1 MDRSLRLRSLILG
14 GILALCVAYLAP
26 TFAPDDSL
34 PSWWFDKKIQLGL
47 DLQGGAHFVY
57 SIDLNKAVDDK
68 ATEIKRDVEAKLAD
82 KKIDATVTNPSS
94 APGAITVKLAKP
106 DNLAEVEKLMSSDY
120 GDIVQSR
127 PCGKDDGAAVCVRI
141 STKFAEGIRKSA
153 LKQAVTTIRDRI
165 DERGVAEPT
174 VIEKD
179 ESIIVELPGLTDEA
193 TARVQELIARTAKLE
208 FKIVDNG
215 SEVMKALFRHVGP
228 ESAPKDPAA
237 IELGITATTDSWVHD
252 KSGENFADY
261 FLMANDR
268 EESMTIADAK
278 KAGCYNKNLTVSEGK
293 VRCTVSGRLVLE
305 RYLAAAAA
313 ADPTL
318 AVPDDRQIGFEKVF
332 PSSGDER
339 ADKRPF
345 WRTYY
350 LDRAVR
356 LTGTAVSNAVVSY
369 DPTTLRP
376 EVVVDFNRY
385 GSRMFGDLT
394 SQNVGKKMA
403 IILDD
408 KVASAPIIQSA
419 IRGGRSNITMGGNDA
434 TTQEREASDLVN
446 VLKTGSLPAPLQEES
461 FAHLGPTLGQDAV
474 DKAQLSFVLGI
485 ILVLAIMVGIY
496 RWSGTIAVAG
506 IVINLLMQLT
516 IMCAFGATLTLPGI
530 AALVLTVG
538 MDVDGNI
545 LIYERIRDELNLGKS
560 VKGAVD
566 IGFSRAFSTIL
577 DGHMTTAAAG
587 WVLLQYGTGP
597 IHGFAVLLL
606 VGIGSTLFVN
616 TWVTRLLFDWYI
628 SKKKGDLA
636 TISI

>member
-1 MDRSLRLRSLILG
+1 MERSLRIRTA
-14 GILALCVAYLAP
+14 ILAVILLFCASYLAP
-26 TFAPDDSL
+26 TFLPDDSL
-34 PSWWFDKKIQLGL
+34 PSWFFKRKIQLGL

-68 ATEIKRDVEAKLAD
+68 ASEIKRDVEAKLAD
-82 KKIDATVTNPSS
+82 KKFPATVTNPSV
-94 APGAITVKLAKP
+94 APGAITVKLP
-106 DNLAEVEKLMSSDY
+106 DAAHKAEIESMLSKDY
-120 GDIVQSR
+120 GDIIQSR
-127 PCGKDDGAAVCVRI
+127 ACGKNDGVAICVRI
-141 STKFAEGIRKSA
+141 SSKFADGIRKSA
-153 LKQAVTTIRDRI
+153 LKQAVATIRNRI

-179 ESIIVELPGLTDEA
+179 DSIIVELPGLDDEA
-193 TARVQELIARTAKLE
+193 IGRVKELIARTAKLE
-208 FKIVDNG
+208 FKIVEDN
-215 SEVMKALFRHVGP
+215 SQFMKELFKHVGGTT
-228 ESAPKDPAA
+228 ATDPVA
-237 IELGITATTDSWVHD
+237 IELGIKGYPDSWTD
-252 KSGENFADY
+252 KGGKEFTDY
-261 FLMANDR
+261 YLTANDR
-268 EESMTIADAK
+268 EESVPIADAK
-278 KAGCYNKNLTVSEGK
+278 KQGCWRKDMPVSNGT
-293 VRCTVSGRLVLE
+293 VRCNVTGRRIIE
-305 RYLAAAAA
+305 RYLDQLAALDPDKFTIDDAHQMGYELAFPP
-313 ADPTL
+313 ADSE
-318 AVPDDRQIGFEKVF
+318 G
-332 PSSGDER
+332 
-339 ADKRPF
+339 DKRPY

-369 DPTTLRP
+369 DSNTLRP
-376 EVVVDFNRY
+376 EVAVEFNRY
-385 GSRMFGDLT
+385 GGRMFGELT
-394 SQNVGKKMA
+394 GQNVGRKMA

-408 KVASAPIIQSA
+408 KVASAPIIQGA
-419 IRGGRSNITMGGNDA
+419 IKQGRSTITMGGNDA
-434 TTQEREASDLVN
+434 ASQEREAQDLVN

-461 FAHLGPTLGQDAV
+461 VAQLGPTLGGDAV
-474 DKAQLSFVLGI
+474 DKAKLSFGLGI
-485 ILVLAIMVGIY
+485 LLVLAIMVGIY
-496 RWSGTIAVAG
+496 RWSGTIAVTG

-516 IMCAFGATLTLPGI
+516 IMCMFGATLTLPGI

-606 VGIGSTLFVN
+606 VGIASTLFVN